1 MAPLPWPFR
10 LRMAMPARSSSPAG
24 PRQALKRKRQPLR
37 PGAASALQV
46 VGVLFALLF
55 FAVLLDEVAQCVD
68 YAWEAVTVNFVR
80 LAYTVT
86 AYFVVEHAR
95 ENGSDK
101 TLERLL
107 AVLDWVKEEGP
118 RILLLF
124 FILVQPLASKIRNLD
139 NFSVDRICPSKGLCL
154 HSPVRV

>member
-1 MAPLPWPFR
+1 
-10 LRMAMPARSSSPAG
+10 MPARSSSPAG

-68 YAWEAVTVNFVR
+68 YAWEAVTVNFVL

-118 RILLLF
+118 RILLKLELKF
-124 FILVQPLASKIRNLD
+124 KLKLSLSLSVSLSLSLNL
-139 NFSVDRICPSKGLCL
+139 SLGVGLSL
-154 HSPVRV
+154 SLSLSLG

>member
-1 MAPLPWPFR
+1 
-10 LRMAMPARSSSPAG
+10 MPARSSSPAG

-68 YAWEAVTVNFVR
+68 YAWEAVTVNFVL

-107 AVLDWVKEEGP
+107 AVLDWVKEEGV
-118 RILLLF
+118 F
-124 FILVQPLASKIRNLD
+124 FAASFMEDTSSLALD
-139 NFSVDRICPSKGLCL
+139 ARGANTKET
-154 HSPVRV
+154 